1 MGLVHMTEQLHE
13 GAAAEAEV
21 FMTGPAPSYYARLAA
36 FLPAPVRYDAPA
48 CFVRFPTSL
57 LAQRPWLADPAIAAL
72 AREQCEAE
80 FEKLF
85 PDAAPIASEVRRR
98 VAAAPEGTPTLE
110 AIART
115 LGLSSRT
122 LRRRLEQEG
131 VSYRDIVE
139 AALRERCE
147 RLLAETDLQVSE
159 VAFRAG
165 YNDVSNFTRAFRR
178 WTGKTPKAYRRDARA
193 SR

>member
-1 MGLVHMTEQLHE
+1 MAH
-13 GAAAEAEV
+13 A
-21 FMTGPAPSYYARLAA
+21 
-36 FLPAPVRYDAPA
+36 
-48 CFVRFPTSL
+48 
-57 LAQRPWLADPAIAAL
+57 
-72 AREQCEAE
+72 
-80 FEKLF
+80 
-85 PDAAPIASEVRRR
+85 
-98 VAAAPEGTPTLE
+98 
-110 AIART
+110 

-139 AALRERCE
+139 TALRERSE

-165 YNDVSNFTRAFRR
+165 YTDVSNFTRAFRR